1 MMKKRIVLVGLV
13 VGMLATGCSNDK
25 GVEIEVSEEATTAES
40 TESIVEESGTEKKEQ
55 DKEKNDTVLIFEELE
70 DLEFYFAS
78 GAGGWRTVLQIKED
92 GSFSGEYSDGDMGST
107 GEGYPNGTY
116 YYCEFEGKFTE
127 PVKVNDYTYSMKIE
141 EIHCANEPETTEI
154 IDETLYYYS
163 TPYGLD
169 GAEEVLLYLP
179 DAPTAELPEAYMSW
193 VRNDMVDF
201 DALQLPFYG
210 LYNVTEQNGF
220 SSYDI
225 SGRLEEYMTFVKEES
240 DKMKDSLEHEA
251 LNQFEMNMKSKELYD
266 LWDGALN
273 YLWDEVKDTLSEEE
287 FASLLEEQRLWIAEK
302 EKAVKEEGK
311 ESEGGS
317 IYALIVNMKAAEL
330 TEERVYELYELLK

>member
-1 MMKKRIVLVGLV
+1 MMKKRIVLI
-13 VGMLATGCSNDK
+13 GMIAAVLAAGCGKDRMA
-25 GVEIEVSEEATTAES
+25 GTAISEEAATTES
-40 TESIVEESGTEKKEQ
+40 TENIVEESGTEKKEQ
-55 DKEKNDTVLIFEELE
+55 EKEKTDTALIFEELE

-116 YYCEFEGKFTE
+116 YYCEFEGRFTQ

-141 EIHCANEPETTEI
+141 EINCENEPETKEI

-179 DAPTAELPEAYMSW
+179 DAPTAELPEEYMSW

-225 SGRLEEYMTFVKEES
+225 CAGLEEYMESIKEES
-240 DKMKDSLEHEA
+240 DRLKAELRQGI
-251 LNQFEMNMKSKELYD
+251 LTQLEMNMTSKELYD

-273 YLWDEVKDTLSEEE
+273 YLWGEVKDTLSEEE
-287 FASLLEEQRLWIAEK
+287 FAVLLEEQRVWIAEK

-317 IYALIVNMKAAEL
+317 IYALIVNEKAAEL

>member
-1 MMKKRIVLVGLV
+1 MMKKRIILIGLVIGVLV
-13 VGMLATGCSNDK
+13 AGCGN
-25 GVEIEVSEEATTAES
+25 SEETGMQFSEDSAKN
-40 TESIVEESGTEKKEQ
+40 TENRLKENEFEKEDA
-55 DKEKNDTVLIFEELE
+55 DKALIFEELG

-78 GAGGWRTVLQIKED
+78 GAGGWRTVLEIEAD
-92 GSFSGEYSDGDMGST
+92 GSFSGVHSDSDMGSI

-141 EIHCANEPETTEI
+141 EIYCTKEPETTEI

-163 TPYGLD
+163 TPYGID

-179 DAPTAELPEAYMSW
+179 DAPTAELPEEYMNW
-193 VRNDMVDF
+193 VRNDMV
-201 DALQLPFYG
+201 APNTSQLPFYG

-225 SGRLEEYMTFVKEES
+225 RARLEEYMASIKEES
-240 DKMKDSLEHEA
+240 DKMKESLEQGT
-251 LNQFEMNMKSKELYD
+251 LTQLEMNMKSKELYD

-273 YLWDEVKDTLSEEE
+273 YLWGEIKDMLSEEE
-287 FASLLEEQRLWIAEK
+287 FKMLLEEQRLWIVEK

-317 IYALIVNMKAAEL
+317 IYALIVNVKAAEL